1 MASDH
6 HRSDILFGFFVAIML
21 LLAWHVRDVLLL
33 IYISALF
40 AVVIGPAIGFVQ
52 RFHIGSWHPGRG
64 FAVVIIIV
72 TGLLLLTGFFL
83 FALPPIF
90 ADLQGFATELPQKA
104 QNLYERFQHIPLLNH
119 IDLNSLQ
126 QHAAEA
132 LGGALGVAKG
142 IAGGVVSFF
151 SWLIITAYFILDGER
166 AFHWFLSL
174 FPASRR
180 ARLNETALRAEK
192 RVSKWLL
199 GQTLLM
205 LILGTLSL
213 IVFGLL
219 HVKYFYALAVFCG
232 LANIVPIIGPVVS
245 VGLAVIVAAFDSWG
259 KAAGVLIF
267 YLVYQQLE
275 NAFLT
280 PKIMKS
286 TVDLPAL
293 AVIIALALG
302 GSIAGVLGALVAVP
316 TAALI
321 AVIID
326 EYVVKKNADPVAT
339 TQPPQ

>member
-6 HRSDILFGFFVAIML
+6 HRSDILFGFFVVIML
-21 LLAWHVRDVLLL
+21 LLAWQVRDVLLI

-52 RFHIGSWHPGRG
+52 RLHIGTWRPGRG
-64 FAVVIIIV
+64 FAVILIIFS
-72 TGLLLLTGFFL
+72 GLILVGGFFL

-90 ADLQGFATELPQKA
+90 SDLQGFARDLPEKA
-104 QNLYERFQHIPLLNH
+104 QHLYERIHNVPILSH
-119 IDLNSLQ
+119 VDLNSIQ
-126 QHAAEA
+126 QHATEA

-166 AFHWFLSL
+166 AFRWFLSL

-180 ARLNETALRAEK
+180 ARLQETALRAEK

-199 GQTLLM
+199 GQMLLM

-213 IVFGLL
+213 IVFGFL

-232 LANIVPIIGPVVS
+232 LANIVPIIGPVIS

-267 YLVYQQLE
+267 YLAYQQLE
-275 NAFLT
+275 NAYLT
-280 PKIMKS
+280 PKIMRS

-293 AVIIALALG
+293 TVIIALAMG

-316 TAALI
+316 TAALL

-326 EYVVKKNADPVAT
+326 EYVVKKNGDEVAA
-339 TQPPQ
+339 Q

>member
-1 MASDH
+1 MASGH

-21 LLAWHVRDVLLL
+21 LLAWRVRDALLL

-52 RFHIGSWHPGRG
+52 RLHIGAWHPGRG
-64 FAVVIIIV
+64 LAVILILA
-72 TGLLLLTGFFL
+72 TGLIAIGAFFV

-90 ADLQGFATELPQKA
+90 SDLQGFARDLPDKA
-104 QNLYERFQHIPLLNH
+104 QHLYERVHKYPLLSH
-119 IDLNSLQ
+119 VDLNSIQ
-126 QHAAEA
+126 QHATEA
-132 LGGALGVAKG
+132 LGGAVGLAKG

-166 AFHWFLSL
+166 AFRWFLSL
-174 FPASRR
+174 FPVARR
-180 ARLNETALRAEK
+180 GRLQETAVRADK

-199 GQTLLM
+199 GQMLLM
-205 LILGTLSL
+205 LILGTLSV

-219 HVKYFYALAVFCG
+219 RVKYFYALAVFCG
-232 LANIVPIIGPVVS
+232 LANIVPIIGPLVS
-245 VGLAVIVAAFDSWG
+245 VGLAVIVAAFDSWT
-259 KAAGVLIF
+259 KAIGVLIF
-267 YLVYQQLE
+267 YVIYQQVE

-302 GSIAGVLGALVAVP
+302 GSLAGVLGALVAVP
-316 TAALI
+316 TAALV

-326 EYVVKKNADPVAT
+326 EYVVKHNDGNVT
-339 TQPPQ
+339 T